1 MKLLIDG
8 KEYEVGID
16 SGRGRDV
23 VVEEHFLKPSA
34 EYPDGSYMRKVGGEV
49 EIATG
54 FYSLKYPDKPSLY
67 FHKGTPYFFFDLPSR
82 IHTPEPETEK
92 D

>member
-1 MKLLIDG
+1 VDGCREVLRGGAKLATLVDN
-8 KEYEVGID
+8 
-16 SGRGRDV
+16 V
-23 VVEEHFLKPSA
+23 VIEEHFLKPSA

-92 D
+92 A